1 MHAHHALVLNLHQPP
16 GNLEQLL
23 DEQTWEA
30 KEILFALDRMPRS
43 LWGQED
49 LARVHLSL
57 SGTLLETL
65 SSPDFQAR
73 VYGIVD
79 CGKLLWFLQNQQIF
93 DILGTGYYHP
103 VLPLIPTADRPEHLR
118 RWQGIAQHLFWRSR
132 FDGFWPPE
140 MGFSMELIPLL
151 RQFGYRYVLVD
162 SEHVEPLAPMSW
174 QELRYRPHIARY
186 GDDEI
191 IVVVRDRELSDAQE
205 SGMDPGWFV
214 NEVAERTRWCDFP
227 PLVTT
232 ATDGENGGWFR
243 NVTEG
248 SNYWSVF
255 YRPLLDM
262 IRAGEANLRPSFI
275 HDYLD
280 TYGAHGEVRVATGAW
295 NTGWHHGKG
304 FTQWTGSQ
312 TQRDV
317 ISRYAEV
324 SQRLHTWLER
334 SAAVAAD
341 GAGETASVGAEA
353 VGRAVP
359 GEREAVQETSV
370 REASPQGAA
379 ADLGISAAASQS
391 SQSSQSAEMS
401 TLIPAMEGFESTTSP
416 SQSDASAVVS
426 AAVPSTVPSTIDVL
440 PREFSQRLEDAQW
453 HLLRAETSCNIFW
466 GEAWCCRAAADLDVT
481 EDLLNQL
488 DAEANPQ
495 A

>member
-65 SSPDFQAR
+65 SSPEFQAR

-79 CGKLLWFLQNQQIF
+79 CGKLLWFLQNQQLF

-103 VLPLIPTADRPEHLR
+103 VLPLIPAADRPEHLQ
-118 RWQGIAQHLFWRSR
+118 RWQGIARHLFWRSS

-151 RQFGYRYVLVD
+151 RRFGYRYVLVD
-162 SEHVEPLAPMSW
+162 SEHVEPLTPMSW
-174 QELRYRPHIARY
+174 QEIRYRPHIARY

-191 IVVVRDRELSDAQE
+191 IIVVRDRELSDAQE

-243 NVTEG
+243 NVTDG
-248 SNYWSVF
+248 ANYWSAF

-262 IRAGEANLRPSFI
+262 IRAGKANLRPSFI
-275 HDYLD
+275 HNYLD
-280 TYGAHGEVRVATGAW
+280 AHGAHGEVRVATGAW
-295 NTGWHHGKG
+295 NTGWHHGRG

-317 ISRYAEV
+317 IDRYALL
-324 SQRLHTWLER
+324 SQRLHAWRERQLGVEGR
-334 SAAVAAD
+334 SADATGAVAEVAIEAAAAATAVTAAD
-341 GAGETASVGAEA
+341 ATAEA
-353 VGRAVP
+353 DAIDATTAAP
-359 GEREAVQETSV
+359 PAPPPAPPAALPERL
-370 REASPQGAA
+370 
-379 ADLGISAAASQS
+379 D
-391 SQSSQSAEMS
+391 
-401 TLIPAMEGFESTTSP
+401 
-416 SQSDASAVVS
+416 
-426 AAVPSTVPSTIDVL
+426 
-440 PREFSQRLEDAQW
+440 DAQW

-466 GEAWCCRAAADLDVT
+466 GEAWCYRAAADLDLT
-481 EDLLNQL
+481 EGILNQL
-488 DAEANPQ
+488 DAEATEQ
-495 A
+495 SHTTESRR